1 MAGIRPTVVDRRPL
15 VGGHPEHQNMY
26 VLNGF
31 GSRGV
36 LIGPY
41 ASKQL
46 FDYIENQTDL
56 DPEMDIQRFTKNTM
70 AISPLWF
77 DAFDGIRVVFNKE
90 IDPNVSG

>member
-1 MAGIRPTVVDRRPL
+1 MEKLKTFLECDFKVDGHVAGIRPTVVDRRPL

-46 FDYIENQTDL
+46 FDHIESKTDL
-56 DPEMDIQRFTKNTM
+56 DPEMDIQRFTKKYYGN
-70 AISPLWF
+70 
-77 DAFDGIRVVFNKE
+77 
-90 IDPNVSG
+90 